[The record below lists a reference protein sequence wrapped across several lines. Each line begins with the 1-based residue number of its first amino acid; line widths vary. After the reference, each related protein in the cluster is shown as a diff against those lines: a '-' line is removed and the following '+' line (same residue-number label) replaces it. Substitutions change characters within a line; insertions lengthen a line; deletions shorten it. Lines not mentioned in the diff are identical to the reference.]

1 MKGRDLAIVAAVV
14 LLGGFAL
21 ADSLRSRGGEARETT
36 TETTRTDRNGPER
49 QADAPVDW
57 PLGRLRGT
65 LVFTDADDCRVRV
78 IGLGGGRER
87 PTSDFFGTCELW
99 AAPLGQR
106 LAYGAV
112 PTKQERTP
120 GFTVV
125 DLARAN
131 REIGTFRNLSGDV
144 LWSPDAQRVA
154 WCDEDLNGFEFDI
167 GEEGP
172 RRLERCPV
180 AYAPDGQLA
189 FAVGRR
195 LVAGGRTIVTQ
206 DGTIT
211 QAFWGVDDSLL
222 TVLPN
227 GIVRRFG
234 PEGGVDSV
242 RLTAVGDI
250 APSPDNCALL
260 IQEPGL
266 AELVDVGC
274 FRAPVRSFIAFDASW
289 SPDGFWVAVAA
300 TDQIEF
306 HRVLGGEETLVW
318 PARAREL
325 YWRGDD

>member
-1 MKGRDLAIVAAVV
+1 MKGRDLAIVGVVV

-21 ADSLRSRGGEARETT
+21 ADALRSGGDDTSATT
-36 TETTRTDRNGPER
+36 QATPDGRRGPEP
-49 QADAPVDW
+49 QPDAPEDW
-57 PLGRLRGT
+57 PAGRLRGT
-65 LVFTDADDCRVRV
+65 VVFTDARDCRVRV

-99 AAPLGQR
+99 PAPIGQR

-120 GFTVV
+120 GFTLV

-131 REIGTFRNLSGDV
+131 RELGTFRNLSGDV
-144 LWSPDAQRVA
+144 LWRPDAQRVA
-154 WCDEDLNGFEFDI
+154 WCDEGLNGFEFDI
-167 GEEGP
+167 GDERP

-189 FAVGRR
+189 FAIGRR

-206 DGTIT
+206 DGTIA
-211 QAFWGVDDSLL
+211 QAFWGVDGSLL
-222 TVLPN
+222 VVLPN

-234 PEGGVDSV
+234 PDGTIHSIRVTS
-242 RLTAVGDI
+242 VGDVL
-250 APSPDNCALL
+250 PSPDNCALL
-260 IQEPGL
+260 VQEPGL
-266 AELVDVGC
+266 AVLVDVGC
-274 FRAPVRSFIAFDASW
+274 FLAPSRSFVAFDAAW
-289 SPDGFWVAVAA
+289 SPDGFWVAVAG
-300 TDQIEF
+300 TEQIEF

-325 YWRGDD
+325 DWRGEG